1 MSWVAIDTTKFDSS
15 TDSIGDSRAELLKMS
30 ENDNTIDLSGITN
43 GQGLV
48 YNSTT
53 GKLEAGTVSG
63 AGSVSTFATIT
74 VAGQSDVVADSTND
88 TLTLVAGTNVTLTT
102 NASTDTVTI
111 NSTGAGSSSTFTI
124 TDGTTSQTIVD
135 GDTLTLNGTA
145 NEINVAVSA
154 TDQMWIGLPDNVT
167 VTDTLTASGLTIN
180 ASSTISAGNNRITN
194 TADPTASQDSA
205 TKAYVD
211 SSVSGASNVFSTI
224 AVSGQSDVV
233 ADSSTDT
240 LTLVAG
246 SNVTLTTNAITDTVT
261 IASSGS
267 GGGASELDD
276 LTDCMTGPGLM
287 NNVGI
292 LTQVNSASVSGNDN
306 IGVGDLA
313 LASMTS
319 GDANVGVGLQAGR
332 YVTTGDDNIAIGAY
346 ALLQTNTGSDNIAI
360 GRYVLHANTSSGSN
374 TAIGQACCTSATFSG
389 NSVTAIGAWS
399 LNANTSGVLN
409 SAIGYGALQYNTT
422 GSRNTG
428 LGHSAL
434 KFTQAGGG
442 QTVYDYATGVGYDT
456 RVSGTNQ
463 VQLGDS
469 NASTYAYGAVQNRS
483 DLRDKADVKD
493 TALGLDFINALRPVD
508 FKWDYRES
516 YDVLDDETGELTKL
530 PKDGSKKRSRYH
542 HGIIAQELE
551 EVLSNLDIDFGG
563 FQDHSL
569 NGGDDVKSVGYE
581 ELIAP
586 MIKAIQELTQQ
597 VNELRGIT

>member
-194 TADPTASQDSA
+194 TADPIASQDSA

>member
-1 MSWVAIDTTKFDSS
+1 MSWVAIDTTKFDAS

-194 TADPTASQDSA
+194 TADPIASQDSA

-233 ADSSTDT
+233 ADSSTVT

-456 RVSGTNQ
+456 RVSGNYQ

>member
-180 ASSTISAGNNRITN
+180 ASSTINAGNNKITN
-194 TADPTASQDSA
+194 VADPTASQDSA

-287 NNVGI
+287 NNVGV

-332 YVTTGDDNIAIGAY
+332 YISTGDY
-346 ALLQTNTGSDNIAI
+346 NIAI
-360 GRYVLHANTSSGSN
+360 GRYALLSNTTGNGSIAIGDSALYSGNNSYSTVIGYQSCASGIFSGSA
-374 TAIGQACCTSATFSG
+374 TAL
-389 NSVTAIGAWS
+389 GAWS

-409 SAIGYGALQYNTT
+409 VALGYSALQYNTT
-422 GSRNTG
+422 GSRNTAVG
-428 LGHSAL
+428 TMAL
-434 KFTQAGGG
+434 RYNQAGASS
-442 QTVYDYATGVGYDT
+442 TNYDYASGLGYDS
-456 RVSGTNQ
+456 RVSGNNQ
-463 VQLGDS
+463 VQLGAS
-469 NASTYAYGAVQNRS
+469 TTSTYAYGAVQNRS

>member
-1 MSWVAIDTTKFDSS
+1 
-15 TDSIGDSRAELLKMS
+15 MS

-63 AGSVSTFATIT
+63 GGSVSTFATI
-74 VAGQSDVVADSTND
+74 AISGQSDVVADATND
-88 TLTLVAGTNVTLTT
+88 TLTLVAGSNVTLTT
-102 NASTDTVTI
+102 NASTDTITI
-111 NSTGAGSSSTFTI
+111 ASTGGGGSSTFTI

-145 NEINVAVSA
+145 NEISVAVSA
-154 TDQMWIGLPDNVT
+154 TDQMWIGLPNNVT
-167 VTDTLTASGLTIN
+167 VTDTLTCSGLTVN
-180 ASSTISAGNNRITN
+180 ASSTISAGSNKITN
-194 TADPTASQDSA
+194 VTDPTASQDCA

-211 SSVSGASNVFSTI
+211 SSVSSASNVFKTI
-224 AVSGQSDVV
+224 AVSGQSDVI

-246 SNVTLTTNAITDTVT
+246 SNVTLTTNASTDTVT
-261 IASSGS
+261 IAST
-267 GGGASELDD
+267 GGGSVSELDD
-276 LTDCMTGPGLM
+276 LSDCMTGPGLM
-287 NNVGI
+287 NNIGV
-292 LTQVNSASVSGNDN
+292 LTQINSASVSGNDN

-313 LASMTS
+313 LASMSS

-332 YVTTGDDNIAIGAY
+332 FISTGDDNIAIGAY
-346 ALLQTNTGSDNIAI
+346 ALLSTNTGSDNIAI
-360 GRYVLHANTSSGSN
+360 GRYVLQGNTSGGSN
-374 TAIGQACCTSATFSG
+374 TAIGYESCTSGTFSG
-389 NSVTAIGAWS
+389 AGTTALGAWS
-399 LNANTSGVLN
+399 LNANTSGVSN
-409 SAIGYGALQYNTT
+409 SALGYGALQYNTT
-422 GSRNTG
+422 GFRNTA
-428 LGHSAL
+428 LGVSSL
-434 KFTQAGGG
+434 KLTQAGA
-442 QTVYDYATGVGYDT
+442 TNTNYDYTTGVGYDA
-456 RVSGTNQ
+456 RVSGDLQ

-469 NASTYAYGAVQNRS
+469 LTTTYAYGSVQNRS
-483 DLRDKADVKD
+483 DLRDKADVRD

-551 EVLSNLDIDFGG
+551 TVLSDLGIDFGG
-563 FQDHSL
+563 FQDHSI
-569 NGGDDVKSVGYE
+569 NGGNDVKSIGYE

-597 VNELRGIT
+597 VNELRGN